1 MIWHIAKKEIYHNL
15 MTLRFV
21 LMIILLPV
29 LMLANALI
37 YGFGDS
43 GYREEVNTYN
53 RAMESR
59 LSYVKNNAQKSLG
72 RLAMRGPG
80 EIYKRPSRFKFCA
93 DGAAELI
100 PNSIP
105 LSERA
110 GAGRGGGTVV
120 EEYSWR
126 EVWTF
131 EYLPSNHSSDATTLI
146 KIDWVF
152 IGIFMS
158 FFVILFTFDAIAG
171 ERVHGTLSLMMSNQ
185 ISRAQMLLAK
195 YLGAFFT
202 LMVPLTI
209 GILMNLLIIY
219 LSGNI
224 PFGSGASLPSNG
236 WGPWFR
242 IFGMVGLFALHISI
256 FILLGLFF
264 SSRVSNAITS
274 LVWLLL
280 TWVCLAFI
288 FPSLLG
294 LFVGTLDPIPS
305 IEIVSSR
312 KRTQLAS
319 IENEFRPTELLEVT
333 KLSEAPSP
341 DNPSV
346 TRRWATY
353 FTRRHETKTRIADEH
368 VDQQLKQVQLARE
381 LTQISPIA
389 CFQYAMEGL
398 ANTGIVSYMNF
409 VKQVQR
415 YRQTFIDFIKTEDRG
430 DPDSLHIYPV
440 REGLSQKPVD
450 PNAVPRFK
458 EHISYQ
464 SVIFPVGL
472 LILFNVLFFTAAQL
486 SFLKC
491 DLK

>member
-15 MTLRFV
+15 MTLRFA

-29 LMLANALI
+29 LMVANALI

-43 GYREEVNTYN
+43 GYREEVDAYN
-53 RAMESR
+53 LAMKRR
-59 LSYVKNNAQKSLG
+59 LSRVKDDADESLG
-72 RLAMRGPG
+72 KLAMRGPG
-80 EIYKRPSRFKFCA
+80 EIYRLPSRFKFCA
-93 DGAAELI
+93 DGADELI

-105 LSERA
+105 IAERSG
-110 GAGRGGGTVV
+110 GARGGAIG
-120 EEYSWR
+120 EAYNWR
-126 EVWTF
+126 ELWAL
-131 EYLPSNHSSDATTLI
+131 EYLPSNHGSDVTTRI

-171 ERVHGTLSLMMSNQ
+171 ERAKGTLSLMMSNQ
-185 ISRAQMLLAK
+185 ISRGQMLLAK

-202 LMVPLTI
+202 LMLPLAI

-219 LSGNI
+219 LSGSI
-224 PFGSGASLPSNG
+224 SFSPSD
-236 WGPWFR
+236 WLR
-242 IFGMVGLFALHISI
+242 ILGMIGLFTLHISI
-256 FILLGLFF
+256 FIFLGLFF

-312 KRTQLAS
+312 KRAQLAN
-319 IENEFRPTELLEVT
+319 IEDEFLPMELLETT

-341 DNPSV
+341 DNPSA

-353 FTRRHETKTRIADEH
+353 FTRRYETKTRIADEH
-368 VDQQLKQVQLARE
+368 VDQQLRQVKLARE
-381 LTQISPIA
+381 LTQISPIV

-398 ANTGIVSYMNF
+398 ANTGIGSYMDF
-409 VKQVQR
+409 VKQVRR
-415 YRQTFIDFIKTEDRG
+415 YRQTFIDFIKTEDRN
-430 DPDSLHIYPV
+430 DPESLHIYPV

-450 PNAVPRFK
+450 PNAIPRFK
-458 EHISYQ
+458 ERISYQ

-472 LILFNVLFFTAAQL
+472 LILFNILFFTAAQL

>member
-1 MIWHIAKKEIYHNL
+1 MIWHIAKKEIHHNL

-29 LMLANALI
+29 LMIVNALI
-37 YGFGDS
+37 YGFGDG
-43 GYREEVNTYN
+43 GYRDEVDVYN
-53 RAMESR
+53 LAMERR
-59 LSYVKNNAQKSLG
+59 LSRVKDDAEESLG

-100 PNSIP
+100 PRSIP
-105 LSERA
+105 IAERS
-110 GAGRGGGTVV
+110 GGGRGGSVGTA
-120 EEYSWR
+120 YSWR
-126 EVWTF
+126 EVWTL
-131 EYLPSNHSSDATTLI
+131 EYLPSNHGSDATTLI

-158 FFVILFTFDAIAG
+158 FFVILFTFDAVAG
-171 ERVHGTLSLMMSNQ
+171 ERAQGTLSLMMSNQ
-185 ISRAQMLLAK
+185 ISRGQMLLAK
-195 YLGAFFT
+195 YLGTFFT
-202 LMVPLTI
+202 LMVPLAI

-224 PFGSGASLPSNG
+224 PFDSDDWL
-236 WGPWFR
+236 R
-242 IFGMVGLFALHISI
+242 ILGMIGLFALHISI
-256 FILLGLFF
+256 FIFLGLFF

-312 KRTQLAS
+312 KQAQLAN
-319 IENEFRPTELLEVT
+319 IENEFRPMELLEKT
-333 KLSEAPSP
+333 ELREAPSP
-341 DNPSV
+341 DNPSAAH
-346 TRRWATY
+346 RWATY
-353 FTRRHETKTRIADEH
+353 FTKRHEIKTRIADEH
-368 VDQQLKQVQLARE
+368 VDQQFRQVRLARE
-381 LTQISPIA
+381 LTQISPIV

-409 VKQVQR
+409 VKQVRR
-415 YRQTFIDFIKTEDRG
+415 YRQTFIDFIKTEDRN

-440 REGLSQKPVD
+440 REGLSQKSVD
-450 PNAVPRFK
+450 PDVIPRF
-458 EHISYQ
+458 EERISHQ
-464 SVIFPVGL
+464 SVVFPVVL

>member
-15 MTLRFV
+15 MTLRFA

-29 LMLANALI
+29 LMVANALI
-37 YGFGDS
+37 YGFGDG
-43 GYREEVNTYN
+43 GYREEANAYN

-59 LSYVKNNAQKSLG
+59 LSYVKNNAQESLG

-80 EIYKRPSRFKFCA
+80 EIYKRPSPFKFCA
-93 DGAAELI
+93 DGTDELI
-100 PNSIP
+100 PRSIP
-105 LSERA
+105 ISRFRS
-110 GAGRGGGTVV
+110 GARRRRNDSIPVARTMVL
-120 EEYSWR
+120 
-126 EVWTF
+126 
-131 EYLPSNHSSDATTLI
+131 EYLPSNHGSDATTLI

-171 ERVHGTLSLMMSNQ
+171 ERAQGTLSLMMSNQ
-185 ISRAQMLLAK
+185 ISRGQVLLAK

-202 LMVPLTI
+202 LMLPLVI

-219 LSGNI
+219 LSGSIAFN
-224 PFGSGASLPSNG
+224 SEDCL
-236 WGPWFR
+236 R
-242 IFGMVGLFALHISI
+242 ILGMIGLFALHISI
-256 FILLGLFF
+256 FIFLGLFF
-264 SSRVSNAITS
+264 SSRVSNAITG

-288 FPSLLG
+288 FPSLIG

-312 KRTQLAS
+312 KRAQLAN
-319 IENEFRPTELLEVT
+319 IEDEFRPMELLEVT

-341 DNPSV
+341 DNPSA

-353 FTRRHETKTRIADEH
+353 FTRRYETKTRIADEH
-368 VDQQLKQVQLARE
+368 VDQQLRQVKLARE
-381 LTQISPIA
+381 LTQISPIV

-398 ANTGIVSYMNF
+398 ANTGIVSYMDF
-409 VKQVQR
+409 VKQVRR
-415 YRQTFIDFIKTEDRG
+415 YRQTFIDFIKTEDRD
-430 DPDSLHIYPV
+430 DPESLHIYPV

-450 PNAVPRFK
+450 PNAVPRF
-458 EHISYQ
+458 EERPSYQ
-464 SVIFPVGL
+464 SVILPVGL
-472 LILFNVLFFTAAQL
+472 LILFNILFFTAAQL

>member
-1 MIWHIAKKEIYHNL
+1 

-29 LMLANALI
+29 LMVVNALI

-59 LSYVKNNAQKSLG
+59 LSHVKNNAQESLG

-80 EIYKRPSRFKFCA
+80 EIYKQPSPFKFCA
-93 DGAAELI
+93 DGTDELI
-100 PNSIP
+100 PRSIP
-105 LSERA
+105 IVGS
-110 GAGRGGGTVV
+110 GAARGGGVTTA
-120 EEYSWR
+120 YHWR
-126 EVWTF
+126 ELWSL
-131 EYLPSNHSSDATTLI
+131 EYLPSNHGSDATTLI

-171 ERVHGTLSLMMSNQ
+171 ERANGTLSLMMSNQ
-185 ISRAQMLLAK
+185 ISRGQMLFAK
-195 YLGAFFT
+195 YLGTFFT

-209 GILMNLLIIY
+209 GILMNLLVIY
-219 LSGNI
+219 LSGSI
-224 PFGSGASLPSNG
+224 SFSSSDWL
-236 WGPWFR
+236 R
-242 IFGMVGLFALHISI
+242 ILGMVGLFTLHISI
-256 FILLGLFF
+256 FIFLGLFF

-312 KRTQLAS
+312 KRAQLAN
-319 IENEFRPTELLEVT
+319 IEDEFRPMELLEVT

-341 DNPSV
+341 DNPSA

-353 FTRRHETKTRIADEH
+353 FRRRYETKTRITDEH
-368 VDQQLKQVQLARE
+368 VDQQLRQVRLARE
-381 LTQISPIA
+381 LTQISPIV

-398 ANTGIVSYMNF
+398 ANTGIVSYMDF
-409 VKQVQR
+409 VKQVRR
-415 YRQTFIDFIKTEDRG
+415 YRQTFIDFIKTEDRD
-430 DPDSLHIYPV
+430 DPESLHIYPV

-450 PNAVPRFK
+450 PNAVPRF
-458 EHISYQ
+458 EERPSYQ
-464 SVIFPVGL
+464 SVLFPVGL
-472 LILFNVLFFTAAQL
+472 LILFNILFFTAAQL

>member
-1 MIWHIAKKEIYHNL
+1 MIWHIAKKEIYQNL

-21 LMIILLPV
+21 LMIILLPI
-29 LMLANALI
+29 LMVTNALI

-43 GYREEVNTYN
+43 GYREEIDVYN
-53 RAMESR
+53 SAMEGR
-59 LSYVKNNAQKSLG
+59 LSRVKGYAEESLG
-72 RLAMRGPG
+72 KLAMRGPG

-93 DGAAELI
+93 DGTDELI
-100 PNSIP
+100 PRSIP
-105 LSERA
+105 IA
-110 GAGRGGGTVV
+110 GGSGGGRGGSVA
-120 EEYSWR
+120 EAYSWR
-126 EVWTF
+126 EVWTL
-131 EYLPSNHSSDATTLI
+131 EYLPSNHGGDATTFI

-171 ERVHGTLSLMMSNQ
+171 ERARGTLSLMMSNQ
-185 ISRAQMLLAK
+185 ISRGQVLLAK
-195 YLGAFFT
+195 YLGAFLT
-202 LMVPLTI
+202 LMVPLVI
-209 GILMNLLIIY
+209 GVLMNLLVIY

-224 PFGSGASLPSNG
+224 PFNSSDCL
-236 WGPWFR
+236 R
-242 IFGMVGLFALHISI
+242 ILGMVGLFALHISTFI
-256 FILLGLFF
+256 FLGLFF

-312 KRTQLAS
+312 KQAQLAN
-319 IENEFRPTELLEVT
+319 IDDEFRPMELLEKT
-333 KLSEAPSP
+333 KLSEAPSV
-341 DNPSV
+341 DNPSAA
-346 TRRWATY
+346 RRWATY
-353 FTRRHETKTRIADEH
+353 FSRKNEIRTRIADKH
-368 VDQQLKQVQLARE
+368 VGEQFRQVRLASE

-389 CFQYAMEGL
+389 CFQHAMEGL
-398 ANTGIVSYMNF
+398 AGTGITRYMDF
-409 VKQVQR
+409 VKQVRR
-415 YRQTFIDFIKTEDRG
+415 YRQTFIDFIKTEDRD

-450 PNAVPRFK
+450 PDAVPKFK
-458 EHISYQ
+458 ERISYQ

-472 LILFNVLFFTAAQL
+472 LILFNSLFFIAAQL

>member
-15 MTLRFV
+15 MTLRFA
-21 LMIILLPV
+21 LMIILLPT
-29 LMLANALI
+29 LMVANGLI
-37 YGFGDS
+37 YGFGS
-43 GYREEVNTYN
+43 HGYREEVNAYH

-59 LSYVKNNAQKSLG
+59 LLHVKDNAQESLG

-80 EIYKRPSRFKFCA
+80 EIYKRPSPFKFCA
-93 DGAAELI
+93 DGTDELI
-100 PNSIP
+100 PRSIP
-105 LSERA
+105 IVGS
-110 GAGRGGGTVV
+110 GAGRGGGVTTG
-120 EEYSWR
+120 YQWR
-126 EVWTF
+126 ELWSL
-131 EYLPSNHSSDATTLI
+131 EYLPSNHGSDATTLI

-171 ERVHGTLSLMMSNQ
+171 ERAKGTLSLMMSNP
-185 ISRAQMLLAK
+185 ISRGQLILAK
-195 YLGAFFT
+195 YLGAFLT
-202 LMVPLTI
+202 LMVPLVI
-209 GILMNLLIIY
+209 GILMNLLVVY

-224 PFGSGASLPSNG
+224 PFNSSDWL
-236 WGPWFR
+236 R
-242 IFGMVGLFALHISI
+242 ILGMVGLFALHISI
-256 FILLGLFF
+256 FIFLGLFF

-312 KRTQLAS
+312 KRTQLAN
-319 IENEFRPTELLEVT
+319 IEDEFRPMELLEVT

-341 DNPSV
+341 DNPSA

-353 FTRRHETKTRIADEH
+353 FTRRYETRTQIADTH
-368 VDQQLKQVQLARE
+368 LDQQFRQVRLARE
-381 LTQISPIA
+381 LTQISPIV

-398 ANTGIVSYMNF
+398 AGTGITRYMDF
-409 VKQVQR
+409 VKQVRR
-415 YRQTFIDFIKTEDRG
+415 YRQTFIDFIKTEDRS
-430 DPDSLHIYPV
+430 DPESLHIYPV

-450 PNAVPRFK
+450 PNAVPRF
-458 EHISYQ
+458 EERMSYQ
-464 SVIFPVGL
+464 SVIFPVAL
-472 LILFNVLFFTAAQL
+472 LVLFTIMFFTAAQL

>member
-21 LMIILLPV
+21 LMIILLPL
-29 LMLANALI
+29 LMVANALI

-53 RAMESR
+53 RAMENR
-59 LSYVKNNAQKSLG
+59 LSYVKNNAQESLG

-80 EIYKRPSRFKFCA
+80 EIYKQPSPFKFCA
-93 DGAAELI
+93 DGTDELI
-100 PNSIP
+100 PRSIP
-105 LSERA
+105 IVGS
-110 GAGRGGGTVV
+110 GAARGGGGTTA
-120 EEYSWR
+120 YRWR
-126 EVWTF
+126 ELWAL
-131 EYLPSNHSSDATTLI
+131 EYLPSNHGGDATTLI

-171 ERVHGTLSLMMSNQ
+171 ERAYGTLSLMMSNQ
-185 ISRAQMLLAK
+185 ISRGQMLFAK

-219 LSGNI
+219 LSESI
-224 PFGSGASLPSNG
+224 PFSSGDWL
-236 WGPWFR
+236 R
-242 IFGMVGLFALHISI
+242 ILGMVGLFALHISI
-256 FILLGLFF
+256 FIFLGLFF

-312 KRTQLAS
+312 KRTQLAN
-319 IENEFRPTELLEVT
+319 IEDEFRPLELLEVT

-341 DNPSV
+341 DNPSA

-353 FTRRHETKTRIADEH
+353 FTRRYETKTRIADEH
-368 VDQQLKQVQLARE
+368 VDQQFRQVRLARE
-381 LTQISPIA
+381 LTQISPIV

-398 ANTGIVSYMNF
+398 ANTGIVSYMDF
-409 VKQVQR
+409 VKQVRR
-415 YRQTFIDFIKTEDRG
+415 YRQTFIDFIKTEDRD
-430 DPDSLHIYPV
+430 DPESLHIYPV

-450 PNAVPRFK
+450 PNAVPRF
-458 EHISYQ
+458 EERISYQ

-472 LILFNVLFFTAAQL
+472 LILFNLVFFTAAQL

>member
-1 MIWHIAKKEIYHNL
+1 MIWQIAKKEIYHNL

-21 LMIILLPV
+21 LMIILLPI
-29 LMLANALI
+29 LMVANALI
-37 YGFGDS
+37 YGFGDD
-43 GYREEVNTYN
+43 GYRQEVDAYN
-53 RAMESR
+53 LAMERR
-59 LSYVKNNAQKSLG
+59 LSRVKDDAEKSLG

-93 DGAAELI
+93 DGANALI
-100 PNSIP
+100 PNAIP
-105 LSERA
+105 IAEREG
-110 GAGRGGGTVV
+110 GARGGSVRKA
-120 EEYSWR
+120 YNWR
-126 EVWTF
+126 ELWTL
-131 EYLPSNHSSDATTLI
+131 EYLPSNHGSDATTLI

-171 ERVHGTLSLMMSNQ
+171 ERAQGTLSLMMSNQ
-185 ISRAQMLLAK
+185 ISREQMLLAK

-202 LMVPLTI
+202 LMLPLAI

-224 PFGSGASLPSNG
+224 PFDSGDSL
-236 WGPWFR
+236 R
-242 IFGMVGLFALHISI
+242 ILGMVGLFALHISI
-256 FILLGLFF
+256 FIFLGLFF

-274 LVWLLL
+274 LAWLLL

-288 FPSLLG
+288 FPSLIG

-305 IEIVSSR
+305 IEIISSR
-312 KRTQLAS
+312 KRTQLAN
-319 IENEFRPTELLEVT
+319 IDAEFRPMELLDET
-333 KLSEAPSP
+333 KLSEAPSV
-341 DNPSV
+341 DNPSA

-353 FTRRHETKTRIADEH
+353 FSRKNEIRTRIADEH
-368 VDQQLKQVQLARE
+368 VDQQFRQVRLARE
-381 LTQISPIA
+381 LTQISPIV

-398 ANTGIVSYMNF
+398 AGTGITRYMDF
-409 VKQVQR
+409 VKQVRR
-415 YRQTFIDFIKTEDRG
+415 YRQTFIDFIKTEDQD

-450 PNAVPRFK
+450 PNAIPRFK
-458 EHISYQ
+458 ERISYQ
-464 SVIFPVGL
+464 SVILPVGL
-472 LILFNVLFFTAAQL
+472 LILFNILFFTAAQL

>member
-1 MIWHIAKKEIYHNL
+1 MVWHIAKKEIHHNL
-15 MTLRFV
+15 LTLRFV

-29 LMLANALI
+29 LMVANALI
-37 YGFGDS
+37 YGFGDG
-43 GYREEVNTYN
+43 GYREEVNAYN
-53 RAMESR
+53 QALERR
-59 LSYVKNNAQKSLG
+59 LSQVKDNAAQSLG
-72 RLAMRGPG
+72 KLAMRGPG
-80 EIYKRPSRFKFCA
+80 EIYKQPSPFKFCA
-93 DGAAELI
+93 DGTDELI
-100 PNSIP
+100 PRSIP
-105 LSERA
+105 IAESAR
-110 GAGRGGGTVV
+110 GGRGGGAIG
-120 EEYSWR
+120 EAYNWR
-126 EVWTF
+126 EVWTL
-131 EYLPSNHSSDATTLI
+131 EYLPSNHGADATTHI

-171 ERVHGTLSLMMSNQ
+171 ERVNGTLSLMMSNQ
-185 ISRAQMLLAK
+185 ISRGQMLFAK

-202 LMVPLTI
+202 LMVPLAV

-219 LSGNI
+219 LSGSI
-224 PFGSGASLPSNG
+224 LFGLVN
-236 WGPWFR
+236 WFR
-242 IFGMVGLFALHISI
+242 ILGMVGLFALHVSI
-256 FILLGLFF
+256 FIFLGLFF

-288 FPSLLG
+288 FPSLIG

-312 KRTQLAS
+312 KHAQLAN
-319 IENEFRPTELLEVT
+319 IEDEFRPMELLETT
-333 KLSEAPSP
+333 KLREAPSP
-341 DNPSV
+341 DNPSA

-353 FTRRHETKTRIADEH
+353 FTRRYETKTRIADEH
-368 VDQQLKQVQLARE
+368 VDQQLRQVKLARE
-381 LTQISPIA
+381 LTQASPIV

-409 VKQVQR
+409 VKQVRR
-415 YRQTFIDFIKTEDRG
+415 YRQTFIDFIKTEDES

-450 PNAVPRFK
+450 SNAVPRF
-458 EHISYQ
+458 EERPSYQ
-464 SVIFPVGL
+464 SVILPVGL
-472 LILFNVLFFTAAQL
+472 LILFNILFFTAAQL
-486 SFLKC
+486 SFLKS

>member
-21 LMIILLPV
+21 LMVILLPV
-29 LMLANALI
+29 LMVANALI

-43 GYREEVNTYN
+43 GYREEVDVYN
-53 RAMESR
+53 LAMERR
-59 LSYVKNNAQKSLG
+59 LSRVKDDAEESLG

-80 EIYKRPSRFKFCA
+80 EIYKQPSRFKFCA
-93 DGAAELI
+93 DGADELI

-105 LSERA
+105 LAERS
-110 GAGRGGGTVV
+110 GAGRGGAVG
-120 EEYSWR
+120 EDYSWR
-126 EVWTF
+126 EVWTL
-131 EYLPSNHSSDATTLI
+131 EYLPSNHGGDATTLI

-152 IGIFMS
+152 IGVFMS

-171 ERVHGTLSLMMSNQ
+171 ERVQGTLSLMMSNQ
-185 ISRAQMLLAK
+185 ISRGQMLLGK

-202 LMVPLTI
+202 LMLPLAI

-224 PFGSGASLPSNG
+224 RFDSGSPLPSNG
-236 WGPWFR
+236 WGPRLR
-242 IFGMVGLFALHISI
+242 ILGMVGLFALHISI
-256 FILLGLFF
+256 FISLGLFF

-312 KRTQLAS
+312 KRAQLAN
-319 IENEFRPTELLEVT
+319 IDDEFRPIAFREAT
-333 KLSEAPSP
+333 KLKEAPSP
-341 DNPSV
+341 DNPAAA
-346 TRRWATY
+346 RRWATY

-368 VDQQLKQVQLARE
+368 VDQQFRQVRLARE
-381 LTQISPIA
+381 LTQISPIV
-389 CFQYAMEGL
+389 CFQYSMEGL

-409 VKQVQR
+409 VKQVRR
-415 YRQTFIDFIKTEDRG
+415 YRQTFIDFIKTEDRS

-450 PNAVPRFK
+450 PDIVPGF
-458 EHISYQ
+458 EEYISHQ
-464 SVIFPVGL
+464 SVVFPVAL
-472 LILFNVLFFTAAQL
+472 LILFNVLFFTVAQL
-486 SFLKC
+486 SFLKS

>member
-1 MIWHIAKKEIYHNL
+1 MIWYIAKKEIYHNL

-21 LMIILLPV
+21 LMIILLPT
-29 LMLANALI
+29 LMVANALI

-43 GYREEVNTYN
+43 GYREEVNAYH

-59 LSYVKNNAQKSLG
+59 LSYVNNNAQESLG
-72 RLAMRGPG
+72 KLAMRGPG
-80 EIYKRPSRFKFCA
+80 EIYKQPSPFKFCA
-93 DGAAELI
+93 DGTDELI
-100 PNSIP
+100 PRSIP
-105 LSERA
+105 IVSQ
-110 GAGRGGGTVV
+110 GAARGGGVTTG
-120 EEYSWR
+120 YSWR
-126 EVWTF
+126 ELWSL
-131 EYLPSNHSSDATTLI
+131 EYLPSNHGSDATTLI

-152 IGIFMS
+152 IGLFMS

-171 ERVHGTLSLMMSNQ
+171 ERAQGTLSLMMSNP
-185 ISRAQMLLAK
+185 ISRGQMLFAK

-219 LSGNI
+219 LSESI
-224 PFGSGASLPSNG
+224 PLSSEDWL
-236 WGPWFR
+236 R
-242 IFGMVGLFALHISI
+242 ILGMVGLFALHISI
-256 FILLGLFF
+256 FIFLGLFF

-305 IEIVSSR
+305 IERVSSR
-312 KRTQLAS
+312 KRTQLAN
-319 IENEFRPTELLEVT
+319 IEDEFRPMELLEVT

-341 DNPSV
+341 ENPSA

-353 FTRRHETKTRIADEH
+353 FTRRYETRAQITDTH
-368 VDQQLKQVQLARE
+368 VDQQFRQVRLARE
-381 LTQISPIA
+381 LTQISPIV

-398 ANTGIVSYMNF
+398 ANTGIVSYMDF
-409 VKQVQR
+409 VKQVRR
-415 YRQTFIDFIKTEDRG
+415 YRQTFIDFIKTEDRN
-430 DPDSLHIYPV
+430 DPESLHIYPV

-450 PNAVPRFK
+450 PEHCAEGLK

-464 SVIFPVGL
+464 STLFPVGFVNPL
-472 LILFNVLFFTAAQL
+472 
-486 SFLKC
+486 
-491 DLK
+491 

>member
-29 LMLANALI
+29 LMVANAFI
-37 YGFGDS
+37 YGFGDG
-43 GYREEVNTYN
+43 GYREEVDTYTL
-53 RAMESR
+53 AMERR
-59 LSYVKNNAQKSLG
+59 LSRVKDDADESLG
-72 RLAMRGPG
+72 KLAMRGPG

-100 PNSIP
+100 PNAIP
-105 LSERA
+105 IA
-110 GAGRGGGTVV
+110 AHGGGRGGSGGVA
-120 EEYSWR
+120 EDYSWR
-126 EVWTF
+126 EVWTL
-131 EYLPSNHSSDATTLI
+131 EYLPSNHGSDATTLI

-171 ERVHGTLSLMMSNQ
+171 EQAKGTLSLMMSNQ
-185 ISRAQMLLAK
+185 ISRGQMLLGK
-195 YLGAFFT
+195 YLGAFLT
-202 LMVPLTI
+202 LMVPLVI

-224 PFGSGASLPSNG
+224 PFDSGDS
-236 WGPWFR
+236 FR
-242 IFGMVGLFALHISI
+242 IFGMVGLFALHTSI

-305 IEIVSSR
+305 IEIISSR
-312 KRTQLAS
+312 KRAQLAN
-319 IENEFRPTELLEVT
+319 IEDEFRPTELLETT
-333 KLSEAPSP
+333 KLSEAPAP
-341 DNPSV
+341 DNPSAA
-346 TRRWATY
+346 RRWATY
-353 FTRRHETKTRIADEH
+353 FKRRYETKTRIVDEH
-368 VDQQLKQVQLARE
+368 VDQQLRQVKLARE
-381 LTQISPIA
+381 LTQISPIV

-409 VKQVQR
+409 VKQVRR
-415 YRQTFIDFIKTEDRG
+415 YRQTFIDFIKTEDRN
-430 DPDSLHIYPV
+430 DPESLHIYPV

-450 PNAVPRFK
+450 PNAIPRF
-458 EHISYQ
+458 EERISYQ

-472 LILFNVLFFTAAQL
+472 LFLFNILFFSVAQL
-486 SFLKC
+486 SFLKY

>member
-1 MIWHIAKKEIYHNL
+1 M
-15 MTLRFV
+15 V
-21 LMIILLPV
+21 
-29 LMLANALI
+29 ANALI

-43 GYREEVNTYN
+43 GYIEEVDAYHQ
-53 RAMESR
+53 AMERR
-59 LSYVKNNAQKSLG
+59 LSHVQDNAEESLG

-93 DGAAELI
+93 DGTDELI

-110 GAGRGGGTVV
+110 GGGRGGSGNVS
-120 EEYSWR
+120 EDYSWR
-126 EVWTF
+126 EVWTL
-131 EYLPSNHSSDATTLI
+131 EYLPSNHGSDATTLI
-146 KIDWVF
+146 KTDWVF

-171 ERVHGTLSLMMSNQ
+171 ERAHGTLSLMMSNQ
-185 ISRAQMLLAK
+185 ISRGQVLLAK
-195 YLGAFFT
+195 YLGAFLT
-202 LMVPLTI
+202 LIVPLAI

-224 PFGSGASLPSNG
+224 PFDSND
-236 WGPWFR
+236 WLR
-242 IFGMVGLFALHISI
+242 VLGMVGLFALHISI

-312 KRTQLAS
+312 KRAQLAN
-319 IENEFRPTELLEVT
+319 IEDEFQPMETLEVT
-333 KLSEAPSP
+333 KLSEAPAP
-341 DNPSV
+341 DNPSA

-353 FTRRHETKTRIADEH
+353 FARRHEIKTRIADEH
-368 VDQQLKQVQLARE
+368 VDQQLRQVKLARE
-381 LTQISPIA
+381 LTQISPIV

-409 VKQVQR
+409 VKQVRR
-415 YRQTFIDFIKTEDRG
+415 YRQTFIDFIKTEDRS

-450 PNAVPRFK
+450 PDIVPRFK
-458 EHISYQ
+458 EHISYR
-464 SVIFPVGL
+464 SVIFPVAL

-486 SFLKC
+486 SFLKS

>member
-1 MIWHIAKKEIYHNL
+1 MIWQIAKKEVYHNF

-21 LMIILLPV
+21 LMIILLPL
-29 LMLANALI
+29 LMVANALI

-43 GYREEVNTYN
+43 GYREEVNAYH

-59 LSYVKNNAQKSLG
+59 LSYVKNNAQESLG

-80 EIYKRPSRFKFCA
+80 EIYKRPSPFKFCA
-93 DGAAELI
+93 DGTDELI
-100 PNSIP
+100 PRSIP
-105 LSERA
+105 IVGS
-110 GAGRGGGTVV
+110 GAARGGGVTTS
-120 EEYSWR
+120 YSWR
-126 EVWTF
+126 ELWAF
-131 EYLPSNHSSDATTLI
+131 EYLPSNHGSDATTLI

-152 IGIFMS
+152 IGVFMS
-158 FFVILFTFDAIAG
+158 FFVILFTFDAVAG
-171 ERVHGTLSLMMSNQ
+171 ERAHGTLSLMMANQ
-185 ISRAQMLLAK
+185 ISRGQVLLAK

-202 LMVPLTI
+202 LMVPLVI
-209 GILMNLLIIY
+209 GVLMNLLVIY

-224 PFGSGASLPSNG
+224 PFNSSDCL
-236 WGPWFR
+236 R
-242 IFGMVGLFALHISI
+242 ILGMVGLFGLHISI
-256 FILLGLFF
+256 FIFLGLFF

-312 KRTQLAS
+312 KRTQLAN
-319 IENEFRPTELLEVT
+319 IDDEFRPMELLEKT
-333 KLSEAPSP
+333 KLSEAPSV
-341 DNPSV
+341 DNPSAA
-346 TRRWATY
+346 RRWATY
-353 FTRRHETKTRIADEH
+353 FSRKNEIRTRSADEH
-368 VDQQLKQVQLARE
+368 VDQQFRQVRLARE
-381 LTQISPIA
+381 LTQISPIV
-389 CFQYAMEGL
+389 CFQHAMEGL
-398 ANTGIVSYMNF
+398 AGTGITRYMDF
-409 VKQVQR
+409 VKQVRR
-415 YRQTFIDFIKTEDRG
+415 YRQTFIDFIKTEDRD

-450 PNAVPRFK
+450 PNAVPRF
-458 EHISYQ
+458 EERMSYQ

>member
-1 MIWHIAKKEIYHNL
+1 MIWHIAKKEIHHNL

-29 LMLANALI
+29 LMVANALI

-43 GYREEVNTYN
+43 GYKEEVNTYH

-59 LSYVKNNAQKSLG
+59 LSLVKGYAEENLG
-72 RLAMRGPG
+72 KLAMRGPG
-80 EIYKRPSRFKFCA
+80 EIYKQPSPFKFCA
-93 DGAAELI
+93 DGTDELI
-100 PNSIP
+100 PRSIP
-105 LSERA
+105 IVSS
-110 GAGRGGGTVV
+110 GAARGGGVTTA
-120 EEYSWR
+120 YHWR
-126 EVWTF
+126 ELWAL
-131 EYLPSNHSSDATTLI
+131 EYLPSNHGSDATTRI

-171 ERVHGTLSLMMSNQ
+171 ERAHGTLSLMMSNQ
-185 ISRAQMLLAK
+185 ISRGQMLFAK

-224 PFGSGASLPSNG
+224 PFDLGDWL
-236 WGPWFR
+236 R
-242 IFGMVGLFALHISI
+242 ILGMGGLFALHISTFI
-256 FILLGLFF
+256 FLGLFF

-312 KRTQLAS
+312 KRTQLAN
-319 IENEFRPTELLEVT
+319 IEDEFRPMELLEVT

-341 DNPSV
+341 GESISHTPMGDLLHEEIRNKNSNCRYPCRSAV
-346 TRRWATY
+346 SASATR
-353 FTRRHETKTRIADEH
+353 
-368 VDQQLKQVQLARE
+368 
-381 LTQISPIA
+381 P
-389 CFQYAMEGL
+389 
-398 ANTGIVSYMNF
+398 
-409 VKQVQR
+409 
-415 YRQTFIDFIKTEDRG
+415 
-430 DPDSLHIYPV
+430 
-440 REGLSQKPVD
+440 
-450 PNAVPRFK
+450 
-458 EHISYQ
+458 
-464 SVIFPVGL
+464 
-472 LILFNVLFFTAAQL
+472 
-486 SFLKC
+486 
-491 DLK
+491 

>member
-1 MIWHIAKKEIYHNL
+1 MVWHIAKKEIHHNL

-21 LMIILLPV
+21 LMIILLPI
-29 LMLANALI
+29 LMVVNALI
-37 YGFGDS
+37 YGFGDG
-43 GYREEVNTYN
+43 GYREEVDAYHQATE
-53 RAMESR
+53 RR
-59 LSYVKNNAQKSLG
+59 LSHVQDNAEEDLG
-72 RLAMRGPG
+72 RLAIRGPG
-80 EIYKRPSRFKFCA
+80 KIYKRPSPFKFCA
-93 DGAAELI
+93 DGTDELI

-105 LSERA
+105 ISESA
-110 GAGRGGGTVV
+110 HGSRGGGDDIPA
-120 EEYSWR
+120 EEYRWR
-126 EVWTF
+126 EVWTL
-131 EYLPSNHSSDATTLI
+131 EYLPSNHGSDVTTLI

-158 FFVILFTFDAIAG
+158 FFVILFTFDAVAG
-171 ERVHGTLSLMMSNQ
+171 ERAQGTLSLMMSNQ
-185 ISRAQMLLAK
+185 ISRGQMLLAK
-195 YLGAFFT
+195 YLGAFLT
-202 LMVPLTI
+202 LMVPLML

-224 PFGSGASLPSNG
+224 PLDSSNYL
-236 WGPWFR
+236 R
-242 IFGMVGLFALHISI
+242 ILGMVGLFALHISI
-256 FILLGLFF
+256 FIFLGQFF
-264 SSRVSNAITS
+264 SSWVSNAITS

-312 KRTQLAS
+312 KRAQLAN
-319 IENEFRPTELLEVT
+319 IEDEFRPMELLEAT
-333 KLSEAPSP
+333 KLSEAPAP
-341 DNPSV
+341 DNPSA

-353 FTRRHETKTRIADEH
+353 FTKRHETKTRIADEH
-368 VDQQLKQVQLARE
+368 VDQQLKQVKLARE
-381 LTQISPIA
+381 LTQISPIV

-409 VKQVQR
+409 VKQVRR
-415 YRQTFIDFIKTEDRG
+415 YRQTFIDFIKTEDRS

-450 PNAVPRFK
+450 PDAIPRFV
-458 EHISYQ
+458 EHISHQ
-464 SVIFPVGL
+464 SVLFPVAL
-472 LILFNVLFFTAAQL
+472 LILFNILFFTAAQL

>member
-15 MTLRFV
+15 TTLRFV
-21 LMIILLPV
+21 LMIILLPL
-29 LMLANALI
+29 LMVANALI

-59 LSYVKNNAQKSLG
+59 LSYVKNNAQESLG

-80 EIYKRPSRFKFCA
+80 EIYKQPSPFKFCA
-93 DGAAELI
+93 DGTDELI
-100 PNSIP
+100 PRSIP
-105 LSERA
+105 IVGS
-110 GAGRGGGTVV
+110 GAARGGGVTTA
-120 EEYSWR
+120 YNWR
-126 EVWTF
+126 ELWSL
-131 EYLPSNHSSDATTLI
+131 EYLPSNHGSDATTLI

-171 ERVHGTLSLMMSNQ
+171 ERATGTLSLMMSNQ
-185 ISRAQMLLAK
+185 ISRGQMLFAK

-219 LSGNI
+219 VSGNI
-224 PFGSGASLPSNG
+224 PFNSSDCL
-236 WGPWFR
+236 R
-242 IFGMVGLFALHISI
+242 ISGMVGLFALHISI
-256 FILLGLFF
+256 FIFLGLFF

-288 FPSLLG
+288 FPSLIG

-312 KRTQLAS
+312 KRAQLAN
-319 IENEFRPTELLEVT
+319 IEDEFRPMELLETT
-333 KLSEAPSP
+333 KLREAPSP
-341 DNPSV
+341 NNPSAA
-346 TRRWATY
+346 RRWATY
-353 FTRRHETKTRIADEH
+353 FMRRYETKTRIADER
-368 VDQQLKQVQLARE
+368 VDQQLRQVKLARE
-381 LTQISPIA
+381 LTQVSPIV

-398 ANTGIVSYMNF
+398 ANTGILSYMDF
-409 VKQVQR
+409 VKQVRR

-430 DPDSLHIYPV
+430 DPESLHIYPV

-450 PNAVPRFK
+450 PNAVPRF
-458 EHISYQ
+458 EERISYQ

-472 LILFNVLFFTAAQL
+472 LILFNLVFFTAALL

>member
-1 MIWHIAKKEIYHNL
+1 MIWHIAKKEIHHNL

-21 LMIILLPV
+21 LMIILLPT
-29 LMLANALI
+29 LMVANALI

-43 GYREEVNTYN
+43 GYREEIDVYN
-53 RAMESR
+53 RAMERR
-59 LSYVKNNAQKSLG
+59 LSFVKDYAEESLG
-72 RLAMRGPG
+72 KLAMRGPG
-80 EIYKRPSRFKFCA
+80 EIYKHPSPFKFCA
-93 DGAAELI
+93 DGTDELI
-100 PNSIP
+100 PRSIP
-105 LSERA
+105 IVGS
-110 GAGRGGGTVV
+110 GAGRGGGVTTA
-120 EEYSWR
+120 YHWR
-126 EVWTF
+126 ELWSL
-131 EYLPSNHSSDATTLI
+131 EYLPSNHGSDATTLI

-171 ERVHGTLSLMMSNQ
+171 ERAYGTLSLMMSNQ
-185 ISRAQMLLAK
+185 ISRGQVLFAK
-195 YLGAFFT
+195 YLGAFLT
-202 LMVPLTI
+202 LMVPLVI
-209 GILMNLLIIY
+209 GVLMNLLVIY

-224 PFGSGASLPSNG
+224 PFSSEG
-236 WGPWFR
+236 WIR
-242 IFGMVGLFALHISI
+242 ILGMVGLFALHISI
-256 FILLGLFF
+256 FIFLGLFF

-312 KRTQLAS
+312 KRTQLAN
-319 IENEFRPTELLEVT
+319 IEDEYRPMELLEVT
-333 KLSEAPSP
+333 KLSEAPSQ
-341 DNPSV
+341 DNPSA

-353 FTRRHETKTRIADEH
+353 FTRRYETRTQIADTH
-368 VDQQLKQVQLARE
+368 VDQQFRQVRLARE
-381 LTQISPIA
+381 LTQISPIV

-398 ANTGIVSYMNF
+398 ANTGIVSYMDF
-409 VKQVQR
+409 VKQVRR
-415 YRQTFIDFIKTEDRG
+415 YRQTFIDFIKTEDRN
-430 DPDSLHIYPV
+430 DRDSLHIYPV

-450 PNAVPRFK
+450 PNAVPRF
-458 EHISYQ
+458 EERPSYQ
-464 SVIFPVGL
+464 SVLLPVGL
-472 LILFNVLFFTAAQL
+472 LILFNILFFIAAQL

>member
-15 MTLRFV
+15 MTLRFA
-21 LMIILLPV
+21 LMIILLPI
-29 LMLANALI
+29 LMLVNALI
-37 YGFGDS
+37 YGFGDG
-43 GYREEVNTYN
+43 GYREEVDVYN
-53 RAMESR
+53 LAMERR
-59 LSYVKNNAQKSLG
+59 LSRVKSDAEENLG
-72 RLAMRGPG
+72 KLAMRGPG
-80 EIYKRPSRFKFCA
+80 EIYKHPSRFKFCA
-93 DGAAELI
+93 DGADELI

-105 LSERA
+105 IAERS
-110 GAGRGGGTVV
+110 GAARGGGGVT
-120 EEYSWR
+120 EGYNWR
-126 EVWTF
+126 EVWTL
-131 EYLPSNHSSDATTLI
+131 EYLPSNHGGDATTLI

-185 ISRAQMLLAK
+185 ISRGQMLIAK

-202 LMVPLTI
+202 LMVPLAI

-224 PFGSGASLPSNG
+224 PFDLGDWL
-236 WGPWFR
+236 R
-242 IFGMVGLFALHISI
+242 ILGMVGLFALHISI
-256 FILLGLFF
+256 FIFLGLFF

-288 FPSLLG
+288 FPSLIG

-305 IEIVSSR
+305 IEVVSSR
-312 KRTQLAS
+312 KQAQLAD
-319 IENEFRPTELLEVT
+319 IDDEYRPRELLEVT

-341 DNPSV
+341 DNPSA

-353 FTRRHETKTRIADEH
+353 FTRRYETKTRIADEH
-368 VDQQLKQVQLARE
+368 VDQQLRQVKLARE
-381 LTQISPIA
+381 LTQISPIV

-398 ANTGIVSYMNF
+398 AGTGITRYMDF
-409 VKQVQR
+409 VRQVRR
-415 YRQTFIDFIKTEDRG
+415 YRQTFIDFIKTEDRD
-430 DPDSLHIYPV
+430 DPGSLHIYPV

-450 PNAVPRFK
+450 PNAIPRF
-458 EHISYQ
+458 EERISYQ

>member
-1 MIWHIAKKEIYHNL
+1 MVWHIAKKEIHHNL

-21 LMIILLPV
+21 LMIILLPI
-29 LMLANALI
+29 LMIVNALI
-37 YGFGDS
+37 YSFGDG
-43 GYREEVNTYN
+43 GYRDEVDVYN
-53 RAMESR
+53 LAMERR
-59 LSYVKNNAQKSLG
+59 LSRVKDDAEESLG

-100 PNSIP
+100 PRSIP
-105 LSERA
+105 IAERS
-110 GAGRGGGTVV
+110 GGGRGGSVGKA
-120 EEYSWR
+120 YSWR

-131 EYLPSNHSSDATTLI
+131 EYLPSNHGSDTTTLI

-158 FFVILFTFDAIAG
+158 FFVILFTFDAVAG
-171 ERVHGTLSLMMSNQ
+171 ERAQGTLSLMMSNQ
-185 ISRAQMLLAK
+185 ISRGQMLLAK
-195 YLGAFFT
+195 YLGTFLT
-202 LMVPLTI
+202 LMVPLML

-224 PFGSGASLPSNG
+224 PFDSDDWL
-236 WGPWFR
+236 R
-242 IFGMVGLFALHISI
+242 ILGMIGLFALHISI
-256 FILLGLFF
+256 FIFLGLFF

-305 IEIVSSR
+305 IEVISAR
-312 KRTQLAS
+312 QQAQLAN
-319 IENEFRPTELLEVT
+319 IEDEFRPMELLEAT

-341 DNPSV
+341 DNPSAAH
-346 TRRWATY
+346 RWATY
-353 FTRRHETKTRIADEH
+353 FTKRHEIKTRIADEH
-368 VDQQLKQVQLARE
+368 VDQQFRQVRLARE
-381 LTQISPIA
+381 LTQISPIV

-409 VKQVQR
+409 VKQVRR
-415 YRQTFIDFIKTEDRG
+415 YRQTFIAFIKTEDRD
-430 DPDSLHIYPV
+430 DPESLHIYPV

-450 PNAVPRFK
+450 PNTVPRFV
-458 EHISYQ
+458 EHISHQ
-464 SVIFPVGL
+464 SVIFPVAL
-472 LILFNVLFFTAAQL
+472 LILFNALFFTAAQL

>member
-1 MIWHIAKKEIYHNL
+1 MIWQIAKKEIYHNL
-15 MTLRFV
+15 MTLRFT

-29 LMLANALI
+29 LMVANALI
-37 YGFGDS
+37 YGFGGS
-43 GYREEVNTYN
+43 GYREEADAYN
-53 RAMESR
+53 SAMERR
-59 LSYVKNNAQKSLG
+59 LSRVKDHTEKSLG

-93 DGAAELI
+93 DGADELI
-100 PNSIP
+100 PNAIP
-105 LSERA
+105 LAERS
-110 GAGRGGGTVV
+110 GGSRGGNDIT
-120 EEYSWR
+120 ETYRWR
-126 EVWTF
+126 DVWAL
-131 EYLPSNHSSDATTLI
+131 EYLPSNHGSDATTLI

-185 ISRAQMLLAK
+185 ISRGQMLLAK

-202 LMVPLTI
+202 LMLPLAI

-224 PFGSGASLPSNG
+224 PFDSNN
-236 WGPWFR
+236 WLR
-242 IFGMVGLFALHISI
+242 ILGMVGLFGLHISI
-256 FILLGLFF
+256 FIFLGLFF

-288 FPSLLG
+288 FPSLIG

-312 KRTQLAS
+312 KRAQLAN
-319 IENEFRPTELLEVT
+319 IEDEFRPMELLET
-333 KLSEAPSP
+333 TRLSEAPSP
-341 DNPSV
+341 DNPSA
-346 TRRWATY
+346 THRWATY
-353 FTRRHETKTRIADEH
+353 FTRRYETKTRIADEH
-368 VDQQLKQVQLARE
+368 VDQQFRQVRLARG
-381 LTQISPIA
+381 LTQISPIV

-398 ANTGIVSYMNF
+398 ANTGIVSYMDF
-409 VKQVQR
+409 VKQVRR
-415 YRQTFIDFIKTEDRG
+415 YRQTFIDFIKTEDRN
-430 DPDSLHIYPV
+430 DPESLHIYPV

-450 PNAVPRFK
+450 PNAIPRF
-458 EHISYQ
+458 EERISYQ

-472 LILFNVLFFTAAQL
+472 LLLFNLVFFTAAQL

>member
-29 LMLANALI
+29 LMVANALI
-37 YGFGDS
+37 YGFGDG
-43 GYREEVNTYN
+43 GYREEIDAYN
-53 RAMESR
+53 LAMERR
-59 LSYVKNNAQKSLG
+59 LSRVKDDAEESLG

-93 DGAAELI
+93 DGADALI
-100 PNSIP
+100 PNAIP

-110 GAGRGGGTVV
+110 GAGRGGGVVV

-126 EVWTF
+126 EVWTL
-131 EYLPSNHSSDATTLI
+131 EYLPSNHGSDATTLI

-158 FFVILFTFDAIAG
+158 FFVILFTFDAVAG
-171 ERVHGTLSLMMSNQ
+171 ERAQGTLSLMMSNQ

-209 GILMNLLIIY
+209 GILMNLLVIY

-224 PFGSGASLPSNG
+224 SFDSSD
-236 WGPWFR
+236 WFR
-242 IFGMVGLFALHISI
+242 IFGMVGLFTLHISI
-256 FILLGLFF
+256 FIFLGLFF

-288 FPSLLG
+288 FPSLIG

-312 KRTQLAS
+312 KRAQLAN
-319 IENEFRPTELLEVT
+319 IEDEFRPTEFLETT
-333 KLSEAPSP
+333 KLSEAPSV
-341 DNPSV
+341 DNPSA

-353 FTRRHETKTRIADEH
+353 FTRRYETKTRITDQH
-368 VDQQLKQVQLARE
+368 VDQQLRQVQLARE
-381 LTQISPIA
+381 LTQISPIV

-409 VKQVQR
+409 VKQVRR

-450 PNAVPRFK
+450 PNIVPRFK

-472 LILFNVLFFTAAQL
+472 LILFNILFFTAAQL
-486 SFLKC
+486 SFLKS